1 MKKKKGRFSRFIR
14 PILSLYDLVIVNLVI
29 LYHLNFEIKGLYFS
43 LLASL
48 AWMVISAFTNFY
60 KIYRFTPEIKIFT
73 LIFKQYF
80 VFTLVLFALI
90 GFFESTDF
98 LILAHPLFSANQTI
112 IISTLV
118 IGIVASFK
126 FVVYYLLL
134 KFRVVFGG
142 NYRKTIIIGSG
153 LQAENLQEYF
163 NTKKEAGFKLKKIFD
178 SKNINLNTICSY
190 ILEES
195 IDEVYCCLST
205 VDPQIINEITNF
217 SESNLKEVKYIPSYG
232 KIYSKKLSYQNYGL
246 IPVLS
251 LRTIHLEDNFNSFI
265 KRSFDILF
273 STLVLVFLL
282 SWLIPLLAT
291 VIKINSK
298 GPIFFKQKRNG
309 YNFRE
314 FWCYKFRSMKLNK
327 EANTSQATKNDY
339 RVTSIGKYLRKYSID
354 ELPQFFNVL
363 VGDMSVVGPRPHMLK
378 ENEKYK
384 STIDKFMV
392 RHYVKPGITGLAQT
406 KGFRGEIE
414 TNHDIVNRIKYDIY
428 YIENWSFML
437 DLKII
442 IETVINIIR
451 GEKKAY

>member
-29 LYHLNFEIKGLYFS
+29 LYHLNFGIKGLYFS
-43 LLASL
+43 LLASF
-48 AWMVISAFTNFY
+48 AWMVISAFTSFY

-98 LILAHPLFSANQTI
+98 LILTYPLFSANQTI

-118 IGIVASFK
+118 IAIVASFK

-163 NTKKEAGFKLKKIFD
+163 NNKKEAGFKLKKIFD
-178 SKNINLNTICSY
+178 SKNINLNIICSY

-251 LRTIHLEDNFNSFI
+251 LRTIHLEDNFNSFL
-265 KRSFDILF
+265 KRTFDILF

-282 SWLIPLLAT
+282 SWLIPLLAI

-298 GPIFFKQKRNG
+298 GPVFFKQKRNG
-309 YNFRE
+309 YNFKE

-327 EANTSQATKNDY
+327 EANTSQATKNDF
-339 RVTSIGKYLRKYSID
+339 RITSIGKYLRKYSID

-442 IETVINIIR
+442 IETVINVIR

>member
-163 NTKKEAGFKLKKIFD
+163 NTKKEAGFKLKKTFD

-195 IDEVYCCLST
+195 IDEVYCCL
-205 VDPQIINEITNF
+205 
-217 SESNLKEVKYIPSYG
+217 
-232 KIYSKKLSYQNYGL
+232 
-246 IPVLS
+246 
-251 LRTIHLEDNFNSFI
+251 
-265 KRSFDILF
+265 
-273 STLVLVFLL
+273 
-282 SWLIPLLAT
+282 
-291 VIKINSK
+291 
-298 GPIFFKQKRNG
+298 
-309 YNFRE
+309 
-314 FWCYKFRSMKLNK
+314 
-327 EANTSQATKNDY
+327 
-339 RVTSIGKYLRKYSID
+339 
-354 ELPQFFNVL
+354 
-363 VGDMSVVGPRPHMLK
+363 
-378 ENEKYK
+378 
-384 STIDKFMV
+384 
-392 RHYVKPGITGLAQT
+392 AQ
-406 KGFRGEIE
+406 
-414 TNHDIVNRIKYDIY
+414 
-428 YIENWSFML
+428 
-437 DLKII
+437 
-442 IETVINIIR
+442 
-451 GEKKAY
+451 